1 MFPNILAELG
11 RRKWTILKLSEMTGI
26 PYSTLRMKLNG
37 DSPTSVEEACRIKR
51 AFGSSYSIEHL
62 FLPMMSEI
70 SIDIEI
76 EVIKFESFRRSPVSY
91 RSQLS
96 TARRRSRFSRIQ
108 VGEVDYEF
116 IERTGGF
123 NMIDRLIIYLWL
135 FLSIVLIIAAAEKMS
150 CLNL

>member
-1 MFPNILAELG
+1 MPKCYQFFLANDLRKRKQELNQINFFSPLSRLSSPELLTDSTSSTHWG
-11 RRKWTILKLSEMTGI
+11 VLLRGGSTERRTEKS
-26 PYSTLRMKLNG
+26 
-37 DSPTSVEEACRIKR
+37 
-51 AFGSSYSIEHL
+51 
-62 FLPMMSEI
+62 
-70 SIDIEI
+70 
-76 EVIKFESFRRSPVSY
+76 EVIKFESFRRAFVGY

-96 TARRRSRFSRIQ
+96 TAGRRSGFLRVQ

-116 IERTGGF
+116 VERTGGF

>member
-1 MFPNILAELG
+1 MRVSDDLP
-11 RRKWTILKLSEMTGI
+11 
-26 PYSTLRMKLNG
+26 
-37 DSPTSVEEACRIKR
+37 SV
-51 AFGSSYSIEHL
+51 
-62 FLPMMSEI
+62 
-70 SIDIEI
+70 
-76 EVIKFESFRRSPVSY
+76 
-91 RSQLS
+91 
-96 TARRRSRFSRIQ
+96 RFSRIQ

>member
-1 MFPNILAELG
+1 
-11 RRKWTILKLSEMTGI
+11 
-26 PYSTLRMKLNG
+26 
-37 DSPTSVEEACRIKR
+37 
-51 AFGSSYSIEHL
+51 
-62 FLPMMSEI
+62 MMSEI
-70 SIDIEI
+70 SINIEI